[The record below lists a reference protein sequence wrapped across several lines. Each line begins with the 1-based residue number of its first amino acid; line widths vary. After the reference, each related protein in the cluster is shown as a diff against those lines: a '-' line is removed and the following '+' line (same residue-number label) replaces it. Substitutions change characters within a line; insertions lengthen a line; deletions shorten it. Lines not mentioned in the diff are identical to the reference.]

1 MVDIKK
7 FRTDKNISQAEIC
20 TVLGIKQ
27 PYLSAIENGKRPLN
41 EEKFTL
47 LYKQY
52 GDEILNYKT
61 SERPIILID
70 ESEQSIHPNVA
81 KFLKEKIKTVENTR
95 PRIPYNAAAG
105 TLTEAVEGVSE
116 YQCEQLPVIS
126 AFPNY
131 DFTIRIAGK
140 SMEPEYYAG
149 DEVACLRIN
158 EKRFIQWGRVHVLD
172 TTQGIVIK
180 RIYEEGNYIRCKSYN
195 PEFPDFSIPKDDIRS
210 FNLVVGSFR
219 L

>member
-81 KFLKEKIKTVENTR
+81 KFLKDKLKTVENAR
-95 PRIPYNAAAG
+95 PRIP
-105 TLTEAVEGVSE
+105 
-116 YQCEQLPVIS
+116 
-126 AFPNY
+126 
-131 DFTIRIAGK
+131 
-140 SMEPEYYAG
+140 
-149 DEVACLRIN
+149 
-158 EKRFIQWGRVHVLD
+158 
-172 TTQGIVIK
+172 
-180 RIYEEGNYIRCKSYN
+180 
-195 PEFPDFSIPKDDIRS
+195 
-210 FNLVVGSFR
+210 
-219 L
+219 